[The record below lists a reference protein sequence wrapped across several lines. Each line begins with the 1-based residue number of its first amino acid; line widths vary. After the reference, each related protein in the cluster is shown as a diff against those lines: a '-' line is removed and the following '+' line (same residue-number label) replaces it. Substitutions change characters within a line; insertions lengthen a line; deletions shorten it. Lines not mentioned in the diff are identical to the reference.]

1 MKLVKCRIEN
11 FRSYENAEFNF
22 SNLSVIIGKNDVGK
36 STLFDALD
44 IFFENNKASE
54 DDVNINSSENQF
66 SITCFFKIE
75 SEMQINIDSSD
86 SEQTQTTLESE
97 YLLNQEG
104 LLQIKKIWEKGKLSK
119 TYIVCNYPTNWEKP
133 LITLK
138 IQELKKILPKEAEV
152 KLNIK
157 KEIRNF
163 LFSQEALNFIE
174 QEIDIST
181 KDTDIVSIYNKLKD
195 KMPNLLLFKADR
207 TNTDKDN
214 EITQITKAITQNAIS
229 EIEQKFNDM
238 KENILSDIKDFANAT
253 LERLKSF
260 DKDIVKDLTPDIT
273 SKELSSLFSY
283 EFKSDN
289 GISLNK
295 RGSGVKRLFLLSFFL
310 EDAERKH
317 QSNMIYAI
325 EEPETSQHPNFQRI
339 IIESLQKLAQSQGR
353 QILLT
358 THTPEIVRMV
368 DKKNIIFIQKDNENK
383 RIVHHGDEIDTKV
396 LADTLGVLPYLLYQR
411 VIFVEG
417 ETDIEFLN
425 NLNDKFECL
434 REIFDLKTTTLIPMR
449 GGGNVK
455 NWMTA
460 DYLKQSNVKCLYFF
474 DRDDKKDNEWKN
486 IQGENLIIT
495 KKREIE
501 NYYPIDILETYFK
514 KKLDIDSV
522 FSDDFKKNWDD
533 GDVAKYIA
541 NLKQGKM
548 QFKEASIKSMFGDK
562 EIWNQ
567 ISKDN
572 MQSFDEIK
580 EWFQKMKDFF
590 K

>member
-1 MKLVKCRIEN
+1 MKLVRCRIEN
-11 FRSYENAEFNF
+11 FRSYENIEFNF
-22 SNLSVIIGKNDVGK
+22 SALSVIIGKNDVGK

-44 IFFENNKASE
+44 IFFENNRASE
-54 DDVNINSSENQF
+54 DDVNVNSSENKI
-66 SITCFFKIE
+66 SITCFFQVE
-75 SEMQINIDSSD
+75 SEMQINIDA
-86 SEQTQTTLESE
+86 SESERTQTTLESE

-138 IQELKKILPKEAEV
+138 IQELKKLLPQDAKV
-152 KLNIK
+152 RLDIK

-163 LFSQEALNFIE
+163 LFSQESLSFKE

-181 KDTDIVSIYNKLKD
+181 KETDIVSIYNKLRD
-195 KMPNLLLFKADR
+195 KMPKFLLFKADR

-229 EIEQKFNDM
+229 EIEQQFNDM
-238 KENILSDIKDFANAT
+238 KKDILSDIKDFANAT

-289 GISLNK
+289 GISFNK

-310 EDAERKH
+310 EDAERKQ

-325 EEPETSQHPNFQRI
+325 EEPETSQHPNYQRI
-339 IIESLQKLAQSQGR
+339 IIESLQKLAQNQGR

-358 THTPEIVRMV
+358 THTPEFARMV

-383 RIVHHGDEIDTKV
+383 RIVHHGDEIDTEV

-411 VIFVEG
+411 VLFVEG
-417 ETDIEFLN
+417 ETDVKFLN
-425 NLNDKFECL
+425 NLNDKFGCL
-434 REIFDLKTTTLIPMR
+434 REIFDLKTITLIPLH

-455 NWMTA
+455 NWMTE
-460 DYLKQSNVKCLYFF
+460 DYLKQSNVKCLYFL
-474 DRDDKKDNEWKN
+474 DGDNKKDNKLKD
-486 IQGENLIIT
+486 IQEENLIIT
-495 KKREIE
+495 KKQEIE
-501 NYYPIDILETYFK
+501 NYYPIDVLETYFK
-514 KKLDIDSV
+514 KKLGIDSV
-522 FSDDFKKNWDD
+522 FSDNFKENWDNQ
-533 GDVAKYIA
+533 DVAEYI
-541 NLKQGKM
+541 NLNNKQIAQSK
-548 QFKEASIKSMFGDK
+548 IKSMFSNK
-562 EIWNQ
+562 EIWDQ
-567 ISKDN
+567 INEDN
-572 MQSFDEIK
+572 IQSFDEIK
-580 EWFQKMKDFF
+580 EWFQKMKNFF

>member
-11 FRSYENAEFNF
+11 FRSYENVEFNF
-22 SNLSVIIGKNDVGK
+22 SDLSVIIGKNDVGK

-44 IFFENNKASE
+44 IFFENNKALE

-86 SEQTQTTLESE
+86 SEQTQTTLKSE

-119 TYIVCNYPTNWEKP
+119 TYIVCNYPTNWKKP

-138 IQELKKILPKEAEV
+138 IQDLRKLLSKESEV
-152 KLNIK
+152 NQNIK

-163 LFSQEALNFIE
+163 LFSQESLSFEE

-181 KDTDIVSIYNKLKD
+181 KETDVVSIYNRLKD
-195 KMPNLLLFKADR
+195 KMPKYLLFKADR

-238 KENILSDIKDFANAT
+238 KENILNDIKGFANAT

-289 GISLNK
+289 GISFNK

-317 QSNMIYAI
+317 QANMIYAI
-325 EEPETSQHPNFQRI
+325 EEPETSQHPNYQRI
-339 IIESLQKLAQSQGR
+339 IIESLQKLAQNQGR

-368 DKKNIIFIQKDNENK
+368 NKENIIFIQKENESK
-383 RIVHHGDEIDTKV
+383 RIVYHGDKIDTEV

-417 ETDIEFLN
+417 ETDVKFLN

-434 REIFDLKTTTLIPMR
+434 REIFDLKTITLIPMR

-455 NWMTA
+455 NWITE

-501 NYYPIDILETYFK
+501 NYYPVNVLEAYFK
-514 KKLDIDSV
+514 KKLGVDSV
-522 FSDDFKKNWDD
+522 FSDDFKKNWDNMD
-533 GDVAKYIA
+533 IAEYVA
-541 NLKQGKM
+541 NLKQEKK

>member
-22 SNLSVIIGKNDVGK
+22 SDLSVIIGKNDVGK

-66 SITCFFKIE
+66 SITCFFKIA

-138 IQELKKILPKEAEV
+138 IQDLRKLLSKESEV
-152 KLNIK
+152 NQNIK

-181 KDTDIVSIYNKLKD
+181 KETDIVSIYSKLKD
-195 KMPNLLLFKADR
+195 KMPNFLLFKADR

-325 EEPETSQHPNFQRI
+325 EEPETSQHPKFQRI
-339 IIESLQKLAQSQGR
+339 IIESLQKLAQSQRR

-434 REIFDLKTTTLIPMR
+434 REIFNLKTTTLIPMR

-474 DRDDKKDNEWKN
+474 DRDDKKDNERKN

-522 FSDDFKKNWDD
+522 FSDNFKKNWDNE
-533 GDVAKYIA
+533 DVAQYIA

>member
-22 SNLSVIIGKNDVGK
+22 SDLSVIIGKNDVGK

-541 NLKQGKM
+541 GKM
-548 QFKEASIKSMFGDK
+548 QFKEVSIKSMFGDK

>member
-22 SNLSVIIGKNDVGK
+22 SDLSVIIGKNDVGK

-474 DRDDKKDNEWKN
+474 DRDNKKDNEWKN

-514 KKLDIDSV
+514 KKLGIDSV
-522 FSDDFKKNWDD
+522 FSDNFKKNWDNE
-533 GDVAKYIA
+533 DVAKYIA

-548 QFKEASIKSMFGDK
+548 QFKEASIKLMFGDK

>member
-1 MKLVKCRIEN
+1 MKLVKCKIEN
-11 FRSYENAEFNF
+11 FRSYENTEFNF
-22 SNLSVIIGKNDVGK
+22 SDLGVIIGKNDVGK

-44 IFFENNKASE
+44 IFFENNKALE
-54 DDVNINSSENQF
+54 DDVNINSSENKF
-66 SITCFFKIE
+66 SITCFFQVEPQI
-75 SEMQINIDSSD
+75 QINIDA
-86 SEQTQTTLESE
+86 SESERTQTSLESE
-97 YLLNQEG
+97 YLLNQEK

-119 TYIVCNYPTNWEKP
+119 TYIVCDYPTNWEKP

-138 IQELKKILPKEAEV
+138 IQDLRKLLSKESEV
-152 KLNIK
+152 NQNIK

-163 LFSQEALNFIE
+163 LFSQESLSFKE

-181 KDTDIVSIYNKLKD
+181 KETDIVSIYNKLKE
-195 KMPNLLLFKADR
+195 KMPKFLLFKADR

-238 KENILSDIKDFANAT
+238 KENILNDIKGFANAT

-289 GISLNK
+289 GVSFNK

-325 EEPETSQHPNFQRI
+325 EEPETSQHPNYQRI
-339 IIESLQKLAQSQGR
+339 IIESLKKLAQNKGR

-358 THTPEIVRMV
+358 THTPEIARMV
-368 DKKNIIFIQKDNENK
+368 NKENIIFIQKDDKNK
-383 RIVHHGDEIDTKV
+383 RIVYHGDEIDIEI
-396 LADTLGVLPYLLYQR
+396 LADTLGILPYLLYQR
-411 VIFVEG
+411 VLFVEG
-417 ETDIEFLN
+417 ETDVKFLN
-425 NLNDKFECL
+425 NLNNKFECL
-434 REIFDLKTTTLIPMR
+434 RNIFDLKTITLIPLH

-455 NWMTA
+455 NWIRE
-460 DYLKQSNVKCLYFF
+460 DYLKQSNVKCLYFL
-474 DRDDKKDNEWKN
+474 DRDEDRRDVDEQN
-486 IQGENLIIT
+486 IIRT

-501 NYYPIDILETYFK
+501 NYYPIDILEEYFK
-514 KKLDIDSV
+514 NKLGKDLI
-522 FSDDFKKNWDD
+522 FSDNFKRNWDNED
-533 GDVAKYIA
+533 IA
-541 NLKQGKM
+541 RYVFNCQSEDKKIG
-548 QFKEASIKSMFGDK
+548 IKSMFVNK
-562 EIWNQ
+562 EIWDKINEN
-567 ISKDN
+567 N
-572 MQSFDEIK
+572 MQNFDEIK
-580 EWFQKMKDFF
+580 EWFERMREFF

>member
-163 LFSQEALNFIE
+163 LFSQENLSFKE

-181 KDTDIVSIYNKLKD
+181 KETDIVSIYNRLKD
-195 KMPNLLLFKADR
+195 KMPKYLLFKADR

-238 KENILSDIKDFANAT
+238 KENILNDIKGFANAT

-289 GISLNK
+289 GISFNK

-325 EEPETSQHPNFQRI
+325 EEPETSQHPNYQRI
-339 IIESLQKLAQSQGR
+339 IIESLQKLAQNQGR

-368 DKKNIIFIQKDNENK
+368 NKENIIFIQKENESK
-383 RIVHHGDEIDTKV
+383 RIVYHGDKIDTEV

-417 ETDIEFLN
+417 ETDVKFLN

-434 REIFDLKTTTLIPMR
+434 REIFDLKTITLIPLY

-541 NLKQGKM
+541 NLEQGKM

>member
-11 FRSYENAEFNF
+11 FRSYENVEFNF
-22 SNLSVIIGKNDVGK
+22 SDLSVIIGKNDVGK

-138 IQELKKILPKEAEV
+138 IQELRKLLSKESEV
-152 KLNIK
+152 NQNIK

-181 KDTDIVSIYNKLKD
+181 KETDIVSIYSKLKD

-289 GISLNK
+289 GISFNK

-325 EEPETSQHPNFQRI
+325 EEPETSQHPNYQRI
-339 IIESLQKLAQSQGR
+339 IIESLQKLAQNQGR

-368 DKKNIIFIQKDNENK
+368 NKENIIFIQKDNESK
-383 RIVHHGDEIDTKV
+383 RIVHHGDEIDTEV

-417 ETDIEFLN
+417 ETDVKFLN

-434 REIFDLKTTTLIPMR
+434 REIFDLKTITLIPMR

-455 NWMTA
+455 NWMTE
-460 DYLKQSNVKCLYFF
+460 DYLKQSNVKCLYFL
-474 DRDDKKDNEWKN
+474 DRDDRIEDIER
-486 IQGENLIIT
+486 EDLIKT

-501 NYYPIDILETYFK
+501 NYYPVNVLEAYFK
-514 KKLDIDSV
+514 KKLGVDSV
-522 FSDDFKKNWDD
+522 FSDDFKKNWDNMD
-533 GDVAKYIA
+533 IAEYVA
-541 NLKQGKM
+541 NLKQEKK
-548 QFKEASIKSMFGDK
+548 QFKEADIKSMFGDK